1 MKAMVLR
8 DGALAIEDVATP
20 EPGPGQV
27 LARVLACGICGSDLH
42 AAKFLDAMA
51 EATRRSGGSLWDE
64 DEKAKGIVM
73 GHEFVAEVVRAGPG
87 AEAWEPGTRVTS
99 IPVLPDPGTASGA
112 IALGY
117 STRYPG
123 AYAEYVILSAFLLQR
138 VPDGV
143 PDSAAATTEPCAVGL
158 HAVREARMEPGER
171 ALVMGA
177 GPIGLMTLLW
187 LKKEGV
193 RGVAVSEYAGPRREL
208 ARVLGAD
215 LVIDPAEGDVG
226 GAFAGAFGAAPQVV
240 FECVGVEGTL
250 GQAMELVAR
259 SGRVV
264 VVGVCMN
271 EDRIFPMVGINKHLT
286 VQFVLGYTP
295 GEFTEALAA
304 LSDGS
309 IETAPMVTRSVGL
322 ADLPAVFA
330 SRADP
335 RDCKVVVVPGA

>member
-8 DGALAIEDVATP
+8 AGALAMEDVATP

-309 IETAPMVTRSVGL
+309 IDTAPLVTRSVGL

-330 SRADP
+330 SLADP